1 MLGSELMSYAAGA
14 GAWGRL
20 NGVVLPIFETSIA
33 DDVTGDVTPSAAFPA
48 AACAAF
54 SPPNAELST
63 TAGVL
68 RAGSVI
74 KLSVDA
80 QVSPGTNKRCNCGAR
95 FGVDVCTT
103 ARYTVRCRLSMTI
116 QNIQPRDTV
125 AVTAAEHVFSVQAM
139 KADQA
144 RNDICFDGLSAV
156 LLAIALA
163 GDEWSVSIRAPNGHL
178 YNFDQLGAL
187 LSAYA

>member
-54 SPPNAELST
+54 GPPNAELST

-139 KADQA
+139 KVG
-144 RNDICFDGLSAV
+144 R
-156 LLAIALA
+156 
-163 GDEWSVSIRAPNGHL
+163 SIRLATIFVSTASVQFFSL
-178 YNFDQLGAL
+178 L
-187 LSAYA
+187 LSQAMSGRFQSGHRTGICIISIS